1 MARYACDNCRRN
13 ARRHRSDLRETQYQ
27 AAESQY
33 DRKVCVLAVG
43 TARDVFMRVP
53 IEGTATEH
61 GQAVLKAL
69 EPLCDNYNDPDGE
82 YTSGKGSIGDV
93 FYDIMGVVKN

>member
-1 MARYACDNCRRN
+1 MPMTTAEEMHTAINRIFAN
-13 ARRHRSDLRETQYQ
+13 RSIK

-33 DRKVCVLAVG
+33 DRKVCIRAVG
-43 TARDVFMRVP
+43 TARDAFIRVP
-53 IEGTATEH
+53 IEGTATEY
-61 GQAVLKAL
+61 GQAVLMAL

-93 FYDIMGVVKN
+93 FYDIMEVVEN

>member
-1 MARYACDNCRRN
+1 MPVTTAEEMHAVITRIFAK
-13 ARRHRSDLRETQYQ
+13 RSIK

-33 DRKVCVLAVG
+33 DRKVCVRAVG
-43 TARDVFMRVP
+43 TARDVFMRVSV
-53 IEGTATEH
+53 EGTATEY
-61 GQAVLKAL
+61 GQSVLRAL

-93 FYDIMGVVKN
+93 FYDIMGVIKN

>member
-1 MARYACDNCRRN
+1 MPVTTAEEMHAVINRIFAK
-13 ARRHRSDLRETQYQ
+13 HSIK

-69 EPLCDNYNDPDGE
+69 EPLSNNYNDPDGE
-82 YTSGKGSIGDV
+82 YTSGKAPIGDV
-93 FYDIMGVVKN
+93 FCEIMGVIEN

>member
-1 MARYACDNCRRN
+1 MPLMTAEEMHAVIDRIFAK
-13 ARRHRSDLRETQYQ
+13 HSIK

-43 TARDVFMRVP
+43 TARDVFLRVP

-69 EPLCDNYNDPDGE
+69 KPLYDNYNDADGE
-82 YTSGKGSIGDV
+82 YTSGRGSIGDV
-93 FYDIMGVVKN
+93 FYDIMGVVEN

>member
-1 MARYACDNCRRN
+1 MSVSTAEEMHAVINRIFAK
-13 ARRHRSDLRETQYQ
+13 RSIK

-43 TARDVFMRVP
+43 TARDVYMSVP
-53 IEGTATEH
+53 IEGTATEYGH
-61 GQAVLKAL
+61 AVLKAL
-69 EPLCDNYNDPDGE
+69 EPLCDSYNDPDGE